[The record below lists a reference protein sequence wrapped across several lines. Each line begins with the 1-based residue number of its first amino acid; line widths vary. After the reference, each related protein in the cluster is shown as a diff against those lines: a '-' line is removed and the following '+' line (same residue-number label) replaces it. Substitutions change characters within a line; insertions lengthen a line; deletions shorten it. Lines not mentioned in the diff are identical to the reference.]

1 MNYLGGSDCLEF
13 MLIFSSYLN
22 LQKKEH
28 FIKGT
33 FKCLISWKLGTL
45 DYNINVFIHKCGGKP
60 LRKTQYVY
68 YLLSTSVSLLPCV
81 GFLNILLVPCL
92 VYIYLALLNPWT
104 ICAYKT
110 HVGMLSQQTSSS
122 GVILFPQLRSFLL
135 ESSTPYFSPK
145 FLSVLI

>member
-60 LRKTQYVY
+60 LRKT
-68 YLLSTSVSLLPCV
+68 
-81 GFLNILLVPCL
+81 
-92 VYIYLALLNPWT
+92 
-104 ICAYKT
+104 
-110 HVGMLSQQTSSS
+110 
-122 GVILFPQLRSFLL
+122 
-135 ESSTPYFSPK
+135 
-145 FLSVLI
+145 